1 MTELLDEIE
10 EVHEHV
16 VITRNGRPAAVVMS
30 QDEYESLIET
40 LEVLSDQELMAA
52 LADSDEDVAAGRV
65 QPWEE
70 VKREL
75 GLA

>member
-1 MTELLDEIE
+1 
-10 EVHEHV
+10 
-16 VITRNGRPAAVVMS
+16 MS
-30 QDEYESLIET
+30 SAEYESLLET

-52 LADSDEDVAAGRV
+52 LADSDEDIAAGRV
-65 QPWEE
+65 IAWDE